1 MYDLENKNI
10 AAVDKENPI
19 GKFHK
24 SGKFHF
30 DLNIK
35 GEFDYINSIKESI
48 KILSFDVPIELKEIF
63 IPYSNAPVFFIYDSW
78 LLNQIEEYMKLHFV
92 RAKYLELHKSIKEN
106 YTKWVTSKNRNEKEY
121 FANLTINFIERDVYK
136 HNFFKIIIEAILY
149 TYHAP
154 FFNPSKA
161 SELFRNAT
169 DLISASRMNDNVK
182 SELNYIVK
190 LFSGYL
196 AIKDND
202 FQIANIAFKEALD
215 AKKIGGITAKFY
227 LALTEVQ
234 NEQVDVCEYYLKEVL
249 DYDFHRLSIAIAANN
264 HGMLGYFLKNAFFYN
279 VFYEKEFAFIL
290 NIIESLL
297 HSYRRDEG
305 NILKVI
311 EEKVQGI
318 KKKELENLVT
328 DEISNSIL
336 SLEKIIQNHSN
347 SENTFILGLS
357 NAFAKKYDS
366 IFDGIIKNKRNKFY
380 SEINQSMIAFEE
392 IIKENITAK
401 NHIQIEL
408 DNFRTRHG
416 ETLKNRLSELDEEMN
431 YNISFLEERASS
443 LPNID
448 RYNTQKTMS
457 VNMTYNIII
466 ALVVFLIAGFSS
478 YSNRMVAD
486 ANEYNSIL
494 GMILF
499 EGAKWGIISFF
510 IGGLISIIISGLV
523 MIERADEKQKIA
535 RKIMTLKNQKGR
547 RIHEIKTEFDAKEK
561 LMADNFNSSLSVY
574 NEKIENLTK
583 DKEIKK
589 KVLGDEAEKLIQEF
603 TEYLRK

>member
-1 MYDLENKNI
+1 MYEVEDKNI
-10 AAVDKENPI
+10 TSVDRENPI
-19 GKFHK
+19 GRFLK

-78 LLNQIEEYMKLHFV
+78 LLSQIEEYMKLHFV

-106 YTKWVTSKNRNEKEY
+106 FTKWVTSKNRNEKEY

-136 HNFFKIIIEAILY
+136 HNFFKVLIEAILY
-149 TYHAP
+149 TYHTP
-154 FFNPSKA
+154 FFNPIKA
-161 SELFRNAT
+161 TELYRNAF
-169 DLISASRMNDNVK
+169 DLITSSRMSDNVK
-182 SELNYIVK
+182 NELNYIIK

-196 AIKDND
+196 ALKESDY
-202 FQIANIAFKEALD
+202 QLANIAFKEALD

-234 NEQVDVCEYYLKEVL
+234 NEQIDVCEYYLKEVL
-249 DYDFHRLSIAIAANN
+249 DYDFHRLSVAIAANN
-264 HGMLGYFLKNAFFYN
+264 HGMLGYFLKNSFFYN
-279 VFYEKEFAFIL
+279 VFYEKEFAHVL

-297 HSYRRDEG
+297 HSYRREEG
-305 NILKVI
+305 NILKKI
-311 EEKVQGI
+311 EEKI
-318 KKKELENLVT
+318 EILKKKELENLVT
-328 DEISNSIL
+328 EEISNSIIF
-336 SLEKIIQNHSN
+336 LEKIIQNHSA

-357 NAFAKKYDS
+357 EVFAKKYDS
-366 IFDGIIKNKRNKFY
+366 IFDSIIRNKRNKLN
-380 SEINQSMIAFEE
+380 SEITQSMISFEDL
-392 IIKENITAK
+392 IKENIDAK
-401 NHIQIEL
+401 NYIQLEL
-408 DNFRTRHG
+408 ENFRTKHADKLR
-416 ETLKNRLSELDEEMN
+416 TRLNELDDEVN
-431 YNISFLEERASS
+431 YNINFLEERASS
-443 LPNID
+443 LPNVD
-448 RYNTQKTMS
+448 RYNPQKTMS

-478 YSNRMVAD
+478 YSNRMISNP
-486 ANEYNSIL
+486 NEYNSIL

-535 RKIMTLKNQKGR
+535 RKIMALKNHKGKK
-547 RIHEIKTEFDAKEK
+547 IQEIKGEFETKEK
-561 LMADNFNSSLSVY
+561 LMADNFNSSISVY
-574 NEKIENLTK
+574 NQKIEDLS
-583 DKEIKK
+583 KEKESKK
-589 KVLGDEAEKLIQEF
+589 KILADEAEKLIQEF
-603 TEYLRK
+603 IDYLRK